1 MDKNYTFE
9 QLWKELDSGY
19 QIYYTYMDKR
29 YLLSKLK
36 ANCYSR
42 ELISDKK
49 NSPHAK
55 TQIVTLKSVM
65 ELFPFMENIE
75 YKSIINQ

>member
-1 MDKNYTFE
+1 MEGEYIFE
-9 QLWKELDSGY
+9 QLWKDLNEGY

-36 ANCYSR
+36 SNCYSR
-42 ELISDKK
+42 ELIEE
-49 NSPHAK
+49 NSKGPHPK
-55 TQIVTLKSVM
+55 TQMVTLKTLM

-75 YKSIINQ
+75 YKVNF